1 MARIAVGGFQHETN
15 SFAPTPARLADF
27 VAPDA
32 WPGLARG
39 PELLPA
45 IAGINLPAAGFAAEA
60 AAAGHALVPLLWCS
74 ASPLGLVEQQAYE
87 TIAGWLIE
95 AVAAAG
101 PLDALYLD
109 LHGAMV
115 AEHLEDG
122 EGELLRRIRARVG
135 PDLPILASLDLHAN
149 VTAAMVE
156 QATLLVA
163 YRTYP
168 HVDMA
173 ETGARAAR
181 LLAPLLAG
189 LRPAKACRKLD
200 FLVPL
205 PWQCTTIAPGAGLYG
220 GLASRER
227 ASRGVVSL
235 SLAMGFPQAD
245 IAECGPS
252 VLAYAETAAAAAAAA
267 DALAAELAAAEPG
280 FAGRIWSPDEAVAEA
295 LRLAAAGGRP
305 VVLADTQDNPG
316 AGADSDTMALTEALL
331 RHGAPGA
338 LSGLICDPAA
348 AAAAHQAGQGAVLDL
363 ALGGRSPVPGSR
375 PLARRFRVER
385 LGDGAFTGE
394 GPFYRGAR
402 MQLGPMALL
411 ETAGVR
417 IAVCSRK
424 QQAAYRAMFRHL
436 GADPARHPILALKS
450 SVHFR
455 ADFEPIAAAILV
467 VAAPGVSP
475 VDHRGLAYRR
485 LRPGVRLMPR
495 TGSPSSS

>member
-1 MARIAVGGFQHETN
+1 MARIAIGGFQHETN

-32 WPGLARG
+32 WPGLVRG

-45 IAGINLPAAGFAAEA
+45 IAGINLPAAGFAEAA
-60 AAAGHALVPLLWCS
+60 AAAGHELVPLLWCS
-74 ASPLGLVEQQAYE
+74 ASPLGLVEADAYE
-87 TIAGWLIE
+87 TIAGWLLE
-95 AVAAAG
+95 AIRAAG
-101 PLDALYLD
+101 RLDAIYLD

-115 AEHLEDG
+115 AAHLEDG
-122 EGELLRRIRARVG
+122 EGELLRRIRALVG
-135 PDLPILASLDLHAN
+135 PDLPLVASLDLHAN

-156 QATLLVA
+156 HATLLVA

-181 LLAPLLAG
+181 ALPPLLAG
-189 LRPAKACRKLD
+189 ARPAKAFRKLD

-205 PWQCTTIAPGAGLYG
+205 PWQCTMIAPGAGLYG
-220 GLASRER
+220 GLAARET
-227 ASRGVVSL
+227 AGGELLGL

-252 VLAYAETAAAAAAAA
+252 VLAYGSTKAAADAAAA
-267 DALAAELAAAEPG
+267 ALAAELAAAEPA

-295 LRLAAAGGRP
+295 MRQAAAGGRP

-316 AGADSDTMALTEALL
+316 AGCDSDTMAVTEALV
-331 RHGAPGA
+331 RHGARGA

-348 AAAAHQAGQGAVLDL
+348 AAAAHEAGEGTELAL
-363 ALGGRSPVPGSR
+363 ALGGRSPVPDSR
-375 PLARRFRVER
+375 PLQARFRVVR

-394 GPFYRGAR
+394 GPFYKGAR

-411 ETAGVR
+411 ETGGVR
-417 IAVCSRK
+417 IAVSSRK
-424 QQAAYRAMFRHL
+424 QQAADQAMFRHL

-455 ADFEPIAAAILV
+455 ADFEPIAGAILI
-467 VAAPGVSP
+467 VAAPGASP
-475 VDHRGLAYRR
+475 VDHRRLAYRR
-485 LRPGVRLMPR
+485 LRPGVRLMPAAA
-495 TGSPSSS
+495 G